1 MDLQDKSMPE
11 KPLLDVT
18 ATASTPLSGPEISA
32 AMDTLIARGHPLES
46 LTQRQVWRELGNRG
60 SLETVSK
67 WFKRYET
74 KTATS
79 SPEKKEG
86 GKLESI
92 QRSDEAFGDGP
103 SAGAEG
109 GTKIGT
115 PSTRTPGD
123 DENKNEEAAHE
134 KTADSQHQDID
145 GLPRIPGAVLSL
157 MQINF
162 TRDITTLKESHQREC
177 ELLRQQTE
185 DRVARTRAEMK
196 ADVITSVERT
206 RRYAMVTALG
216 LCVVVGGAMAW
227 VGFTVGRAEGGKESQ
242 KAVGEWMEIERAR
255 APIAPTIAPALPLV
269 PEVIPASAVP
279 PVPLAPVSVSPEP
292 AENSAKKE
300 GAKP

>member
-1 MDLQDKSMPE
+1 MPE
-11 KPLLDVT
+11 KPLLDIT

-32 AMDTLIARGHPLES
+32 AMDTLVARGHPLES

-67 WFKRYET
+67 WFKRYHEA
-74 KTATS
+74 KAATS
-79 SPEKKEG
+79 SPEKEG
-86 GKLESI
+86 VKLGPI
-92 QRSDEAFGDGP
+92 QRSDETLGDGP
-103 SAGAEG
+103 SVGAEG
-109 GTKIGT
+109 GTKIGA
-115 PSTRTPGD
+115 PNTRTSSA

-134 KTADSQHQDID
+134 KTEDSQHQDTD

-162 TRDITTLKESHQREC
+162 IRDITTLKESHQREC

-185 DRVARTRAEMK
+185 DRVGRSRAEMK

-206 RRYAMVTALG
+206 RRYAIVTALG

-255 APIAPTIAPALPLV
+255 APIAPTVKPAPPLV
-269 PEVIPASAVP
+269 PEIIPEAAVP
-279 PVPLAPVSVSPEP
+279 PVPLAPVSVSPDP